1 VRVFITGAGGFL
13 GTHLTRKLLSEG
25 CEVAALIRGSA
36 TPWRL
41 ADIADQLFLIR
52 GDLSSPTWMDQLKRW
67 QPEVGF
73 HLAWYVEP
81 GKYLQ
86 AHENLVSMTG
96 SLSLLVELIA
106 CGCRRIVMVGTCAEY
121 DTDVGYLREDGPTRP
136 ASLYGTAKLCTG
148 LLGRQ
153 LAAESDVDFAW
164 ARLFYPY
171 GPYEDSRRAV
181 PALVRALMRGQRFAA
196 SAGDQVRDYVHAE
209 DIASALWHV
218 VHHRLT
224 GVYNVCSGVPITI
237 RGMME
242 TVAQLTIGRVDLID
256 FGRMPNRAWE
266 PPMICGDNHRL
277 RSTGWSP
284 RFSLVEGLRDTV
296 QWWQKQE
303 AD

>member
-1 VRVFITGAGGFL
+1 L
-13 GTHLTRKLLSEG
+13 
-25 CEVAALIRGSA
+25 
-36 TPWRL
+36 
-41 ADIADQLFLIR
+41 DY
-52 GDLSSPTWMDQLKRW
+52 LKAW

-86 AHENLVSMTG
+86 SPENLVSMTSSV
-96 SLSLLVELIA
+96 SLMVELMA
-106 CGCRRIVMVGTCAEY
+106 MGCRRIVMVGTCAEY

-136 ASLYGTAKLCTG
+136 ASLYGTAKLSTC
-148 LLGRQ
+148 LLGQ
-153 LAAESDVDFAW
+153 QMAADAGVDFTW

-181 PALVRALMRGQRFAA
+181 PSLVRALMRGQRFEA
-196 SAGDQVRDYVHAE
+196 SVGDQIRDFVHAE

-224 GVYNVCSGVPITI
+224 GVYNVCSGVPTTI
-237 RGMME
+237 RRMME
-242 TVAQLTIGRVDLID
+242 LVAQLTIGRVDLID
-256 FGRMPNRAWE
+256 FGLMPNRAWE
-266 PPMICGDNHRL
+266 PPMICGDNRRL

-296 QWWQKQE
+296 QWWQKQG